1 MNSLFETYAPLFAN
15 GVWVTLQLTFI
26 SSFIGLVFA
35 LPLAF
40 AALSRNPMF
49 SMPVASFSYFFRGT
63 PLLIQIYLLYY
74 GLGQFSA
81 ELRQIP
87 WLWNI
92 VKQPY
97 WCAIIAFSMN
107 TCAYTIEI
115 FKGSFKNTPKGE
127 IEAAVA
133 MGMSKWQVFYRVI
146 FPSGFRRAL
155 PAYSNEV
162 IFMLHGTAQVF
173 VIALTN
179 LDILGAANRMKNV
192 TFLQFTPYLIAACL
206 YLSITFLLIFIFKK
220 CEKRWLSYLQPTN

>member
-1 MNSLFETYAPLFAN
+1 MSNLFTEYAPLFAN
-15 GVWVTLQLTFI
+15 GIWVTLQLTLI

-40 AALSRNPMF
+40 ASLSKNPLF
-49 SMPVASFSYFFRGT
+49 YMPVKSFSYFFRGT
-63 PLLIQIYLLYY
+63 PLLVQIYLLYY

-81 ELRQIP
+81 ELRQVP

-92 VKQPY
+92 IKQPY
-97 WCAIIAFSMN
+97 WCAIIAFSLN

-115 FKGSFKNTPKGE
+115 FKGSFKNTSKGE
-127 IEAAVA
+127 IEAAIA
-133 MGMSKWQVFYRVI
+133 MGMSKWTIFRRIV

-173 VIALTN
+173 VISLVN
-179 LDILGAANRMKNV
+179 LDILEVARKMQRA
-192 TFLQFTPYLIAACL
+192 TFMEFTPYLIAACL
-206 YLSITFLLIFIFKK
+206 YLIITFAMVYIFRK
-220 CEKRWLSYLQPTN
+220 CEKRWLSYLQPIN

>member
-1 MNSLFETYAPLFAN
+1 MNNLWAEYTPLFAN

-26 SSFIGLVFA
+26 SSFIGLAFA

-40 AALSRNPMF
+40 AALSRNPLF
-49 SMPVASFSYFFRGT
+49 SAPVSAFSYFFRGT
-63 PLLIQIYLLYY
+63 PLLVQIYLLYY

-81 ELRQIP
+81 ELRQIT

-97 WCAIIAFSMN
+97 WCAIIAFSLN

-115 FKGSFKNTPKGE
+115 FKGSFRNTAKGE
-127 IEAAVA
+127 IEAAIA
-133 MGMSKWQVFYRVI
+133 MGMSQWQIFYRII

-173 VIALTN
+173 VIALVN
-179 LDILGAANRMKNV
+179 LDILGVARKMQRA
-192 TFLQFTPYLIAACL
+192 TFYDFTPYLIAACL
-206 YLSITFLLIFIFKK
+206 YLLITFLLVFIFKK
-220 CEKRWLSYLQPTN
+220 CEKRWLSYLQTAH

>member
-1 MNSLFETYAPLFAN
+1 MNNLITEYTPLFIN
-15 GVWVTLQLTFI
+15 GIWVTLQLTFI
-26 SSFIGLVFA
+26 SSLIGLILA

-40 AALSRNPMF
+40 AALSKNPLF
-49 SMPVASFSYFFRGT
+49 SAPVASFSYFFRGT
-63 PLLIQIYLLYY
+63 PLLVQIYLLYY

-92 VKQPY
+92 IKQPY
-97 WCAIIAFSMN
+97 WCAIIAFSLN

-115 FKGSFKNTPKGE
+115 FKGSFKNTAKGE
-127 IEAAVA
+127 IEAAIA
-133 MGMSKWQVFYRVI
+133 MGMSKWQVFYRIV

-173 VIALTN
+173 VISLTN
-179 LDILGAANRMKNV
+179 LDILEVARKMQRA
-192 TFLQFTPYLIAACL
+192 TFMEFTPYLIAACL
-206 YLSITFLLIFIFKK
+206 YLLITFAMVYIFKQ
-220 CEKRWLSYLQPTN
+220 CEKRWLSYLQPNH